1 MTEEP
6 TPSAEQQTVE
16 NEKSRKEQRL
26 APKTGSGLPAKPV
39 NDWQILGETFE
50 SMGKVGLALTV
61 GFSAA
66 AVFCKAVDSG
76 KLKVPSVMSL
86 MAQANTSSENEERS

>member
-1 MTEEP
+1 MSENSEHESENL
-6 TPSAEQQTVE
+6 TPS
-16 NEKSRKEQRL
+16 
-26 APKTGSGLPAKPV
+26 SGPQLPAKPA
-39 NDWQILGETFE
+39 NEWQILGETFE

-86 MAQANTSSENEERS
+86 MAQASTSSENEESP

>member
-1 MTEEP
+1 MNEEP
-6 TPSAEQQTVE
+6 TP
-16 NEKSRKEQRL
+16 KKDRL
-26 APKTGSGLPAKPV
+26 TPSDGPQLPARPA

-86 MAQANTSSENEERS
+86 MAQANTSSEKDEPS